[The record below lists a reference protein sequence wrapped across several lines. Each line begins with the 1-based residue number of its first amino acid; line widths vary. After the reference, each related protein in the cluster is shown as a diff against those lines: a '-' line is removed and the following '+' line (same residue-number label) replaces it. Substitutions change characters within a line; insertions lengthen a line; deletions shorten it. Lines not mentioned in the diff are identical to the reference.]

1 MMSVCLLI
9 GISLQ
14 LLNPQI
20 LRYFI
25 DSATSHGPTE
35 ALLWSGLLFLA
46 TVLLNQCVAV
56 ATTYLSNYVAWTATN
71 QIRADLVEHCLSLDM
86 SFHKE
91 HTAGEMI
98 ERIDGDVDALSNF
111 FSQFVVHLLGNTLLL
126 LGGLVLLFTMHWLAG
141 LAMTIFSTIAM
152 AILVYI
158 RRRAMPLW
166 LAQRQETAAFFGFLG
181 ERLSGTDDIRAN
193 GATGYSMRRFLLRLR
208 QFAIIW
214 RKAGMANHIM
224 GLTTTFVF
232 VCGNVLAVSVGIYL
246 WNTGVITLGTVYA
259 IYAYTNLLTQPIQH
273 LQDQL
278 QDWQQAEAC
287 IQRIEQLLHIP
298 NKLIDGKG
306 IPLPGHALSVNIEE
320 VSFGYTDDIMVLHNM
335 SFRLEPGKVL
345 GVLGRTGSGKTTLAR
360 LLFRLYDP
368 QQGEIRIGDVPLQ
381 HTKIR
386 ELRQHIG
393 MVTQEVQLFNATV
406 RDNLTF
412 FKQTIPDSQVLAVID
427 EVGLSPWLQ
436 VLPEGLDT
444 I

>member
-1 MMSVCLLI
+1 
-9 GISLQ
+9 
-14 LLNPQI
+14 
-20 LRYFI
+20 
-25 DSATSHGPTE
+25 
-35 ALLWSGLLFLA
+35 
-46 TVLLNQCVAV
+46 
-56 ATTYLSNYVAWTATN
+56 
-71 QIRADLVEHCLSLDM
+71 
-86 SFHKE
+86 
-91 HTAGEMI
+91 
-98 ERIDGDVDALSNF
+98 
-111 FSQFVVHLLGNTLLL
+111 
-126 LGGLVLLFTMHWLAG
+126 
-141 LAMTIFSTIAM
+141 MTIFSIIAM

-298 NKLIDGKG
+298 NKLIDGKV
-306 IPLPGHALSVNIEE
+306 PHLFSDTLKDNI
-320 VSFGYTDDIMVLHNM
+320 L
-335 SFRLEPGKVL
+335 L
-345 GVLGRTGSGKTTLAR
+345 G
-360 LLFRLYDP
+360 
-368 QQGEIRIGDVPLQ
+368 
-381 HTKIR
+381 
-386 ELRQHIG
+386 
-393 MVTQEVQLFNATV
+393 
-406 RDNLTF
+406 
-412 FKQTIPDSQVLAVID
+412 
-427 EVGLSPWLQ
+427 
-436 VLPEGLDT
+436 LPEERVDLADAIYTVAMERDLAELEHGLDT
-444 I
+444 LIGTKGVKLSGGQAQRTAAARMLVRNAELLVIDDLSSALDVETERTMWNRLLASGERSYLVVSHRKPVLQCADHIIVLKDGKVEAQGILSILLETCEEMRKLWHGEIERD